1 MTDVSTQPTP
11 AAEDT
16 LTVQTTTAAKQLT
29 PPENPLRSGHLL
41 APFRAH
47 LHPPQAHR
55 LSADRLHEI
64 DIAPTQIQVHPDL
77 PSVPAWGYGFYR
89 AATSPGPLLEVT
101 AGQPTMIRWR
111 NRLPASTYPNNPNKP
126 AATLPFATAKL
137 DDPEAKTD
145 SVQNHLGAQGGVA
158 QDTSMTPV
166 GWTSVHLHGG
176 HSQPDSDGWPDNMV
190 PTGGTQ
196 LAGYGN
202 TYDNA
207 ELGLAKVGAFLWY
220 HDHAMNGTRYHVF
233 AGLAGGYLVRDPR
246 EADLGLPTSADDGE
260 IVLILQDRNLDV
272 VDGTPRLL
280 HKTTTDTAE
289 FFGPLTLVNGKLWP
303 RLSLRPEVYRLRLL
317 NGSNA
322 RAYRLH
328 LVTVENGADGN
339 AVVTPHHDRV
349 LVIGTDAGLLWR
361 AWQLGDDQAL
371 TMASAERF
379 DILVDLTGLSEGA
392 QYYVV
397 NSAEAPFGGNSVE
410 APFGGKSPT
419 ELADLIQHGD
429 RPNRNPYPWV
439 LRIDIDS
446 DAPTSGQPQ
455 SLFTDTAGAELNPG
469 FRRLSHNAADPAP
482 GEPPALAIA
491 GHDHA
496 TILLAETDPP
506 GHLYVQEIVP
516 DDAGEIVLR
525 LPGETA
531 PTTYRVDGWMA
542 GDRTRSSS
550 RVSFYDH
557 IALRPQLGGWQV
569 WKFVNTTG
577 DTHPIHIHQS
587 TFQPLEAT
595 AGRLVFQNA
604 DQKNLYNP
612 DTRTTSAP
620 LEPETDPANPPRTYE
635 PHEVHGWK
643 EVIRVDPG
651 NVVKVAIRFDL
662 AGRYVYHCHVLEHE
676 DTEMMRPFVVTVMD
690 MKDGMDGMHH
700 G

>member
-1 MTDVSTQPTP
+1 VRHGSRSTHTF
-11 AAEDT
+11 A
-16 LTVQTTTAAKQLT
+16 
-29 PPENPLRSGHLL
+29 
-41 APFRAH
+41 
-47 LHPPQAHR
+47 
-55 LSADRLHEI
+55 
-64 DIAPTQIQVHPDL
+64 VHP
-77 PSVPAWGYGFYR
+77 G
-89 AATSPGPLLEVT
+89 
-101 AGQPTMIRWR
+101 
-111 NRLPASTYPNNPNKP
+111 
-126 AATLPFATAKL
+126 
-137 DDPEAKTD
+137 
-145 SVQNHLGAQGGVA
+145 
-158 QDTSMTPV
+158 
-166 GWTSVHLHGG
+166 
-176 HSQPDSDGWPDNMV
+176 
-190 PTGGTQ
+190 
-196 LAGYGN
+196 
-202 TYDNA
+202 
-207 ELGLAKVGAFLWY
+207 
-220 HDHAMNGTRYHVF
+220 
-233 AGLAGGYLVRDPR
+233 
-246 EADLGLPTSADDGE
+246 
-260 IVLILQDRNLDV
+260 
-272 VDGTPRLL
+272 
-280 HKTTTDTAE
+280 
-289 FFGPLTLVNGKLWP
+289 
-303 RLSLRPEVYRLRLL
+303 
-317 NGSNA
+317 
-322 RAYRLH
+322 
-328 LVTVENGADGN
+328 
-339 AVVTPHHDRV
+339 
-349 LVIGTDAGLLWR
+349 
-361 AWQLGDDQAL
+361 
-371 TMASAERF
+371 
-379 DILVDLTGLSEGA
+379 
-392 QYYVV
+392 
-397 NSAEAPFGGNSVE
+397 
-410 APFGGKSPT
+410 
-419 ELADLIQHGD
+419 
-429 RPNRNPYPWV
+429 
-439 LRIDIDS
+439 S

-455 SLFTDTAGAELNPG
+455 SLYTDTAGAELNPG

-482 GEPPALAIA
+482 GEPPALVIA